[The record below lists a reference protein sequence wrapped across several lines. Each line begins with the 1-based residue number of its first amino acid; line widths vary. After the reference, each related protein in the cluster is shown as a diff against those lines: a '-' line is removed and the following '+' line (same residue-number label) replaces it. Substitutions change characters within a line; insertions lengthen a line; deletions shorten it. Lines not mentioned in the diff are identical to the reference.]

1 MLSLIN
7 SWIMRASP
15 PLYITPKALSRP
27 ILLMIPMINS
37 SFHFFSFFLLS
48 VDTRP
53 YLYRTGIII
62 PISFFYLSSEEH
74 LDNIISF
81 PILTG
86 ISGTYPILTVISGT
100 YPLLTGIER
109 TFPILTGISGTYPIL
124 TGISGTYPIVA

>member
-100 YPLLTGIER
+100 YP
-109 TFPILTGISGTYPIL
+109 ILIGISGTYPIL
-124 TGISGTYPIVA
+124 TGY